1 MKPKIPK
8 AIQHGHEHLCEE
20 LKNIMIKGGE
30 IGEKAKILDE
40 YMSYHFKKE
49 EEYALP
55 PLGLLLALSEGDWE
69 LDPKEA
75 IKMSDTLHEK
85 LEEMTKEHVHILK
98 LLKDLE
104 VVANK
109 EDDIWA
115 KHFIKNLRLHAELED
130 QVLYPATLL
139 IGDYLKHVKGTK

>member
-20 LKNIMIKGGE
+20 LKEIIAKDGE
-30 IGEKAKILDE
+30 IGEKAKILED
-40 YMSYHFKKE
+40 YMNKHFIKE

-69 LDPKEA
+69 LDPTEA
-75 IKMSDTLHEK
+75 IKMSDTLQEK
-85 LEEMTKEHVHILK
+85 LEEMTKEHAYILK

-109 EDDIWA
+109 EDDLFV
-115 KHFIKNLRLHAELED
+115 KQFIKNLRLHAELED

-139 IGDYLKHVKGTK
+139 IGNYLKHMKK